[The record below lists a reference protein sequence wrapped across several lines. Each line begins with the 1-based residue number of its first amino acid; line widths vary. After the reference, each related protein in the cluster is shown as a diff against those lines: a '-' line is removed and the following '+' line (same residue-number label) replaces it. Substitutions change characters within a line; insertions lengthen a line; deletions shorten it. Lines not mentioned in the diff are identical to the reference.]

1 MRTAVNVERMNA
13 SEAPEYVIRIDWG
26 PVRKEAAMPTYEYT
40 CKECGERFELALS
53 LGDHEKKQKCPK
65 CGSAKLEQR
74 ISSFTAMTSK
84 KA

>member
-1 MRTAVNVERMNA
+1 MRTVVNVERINT
-13 SEAPEYVIRIDWG
+13 SEAPDNEIRIDWG
-26 PVRKEAAMPTYEYT
+26 TVDKEAAMPTYEYT

-65 CGSAKLEQR
+65 CGSVKLEQR
-74 ISSFTAMTSK
+74 ISSFVAVTSK

>member
-1 MRTAVNVERMNA
+1 MRTVVNVERMDR
-13 SEAPEYVIRIDWG
+13 SEGPEHEIRIDWG
-26 PVRKEAAMPTYEYT
+26 TVGKEAAMPTYEYT

-53 LGDHEKKQKCPK
+53 FGEHEKKQKCPK

-74 ISSFTAMTSK
+74 ISLFAAVTSK